1 MNKFP
6 PFFDAATCFLARHLR
21 ALIKYMLG
29 TMTLGIKMY
38 FVYTRVKEE
47 LRFKKKKKKVKK

>member
-47 LRFKKKKKKVKK
+47 LRFKKKKKS